1 MCLFIRESSSIIIRY
16 IHGSFMKNNA
26 LYGKLALF
34 TAAFLW
40 GVSFVAVEKAMEHGW
55 TPFALL
61 GMRGLL
67 SGLALSIF
75 AIKQKFWQ
83 KRTLIIESLLAG
95 VLMFIGLALQTY
107 GQALSTVSNA
117 SFITVL
123 YVVFIPI
130 ILWKKQRATGS
141 IILAVI
147 LAVVGTAFLTLNGGF
162 TFNIGDI
169 LLIGCAFTFA
179 LHIIFLGHV
188 IRHNDLL
195 SVAMIQSFTM
205 GILGFIFA
213 GFNGQSIPTTGW
225 IYVIFIG
232 IVSSGIAFFLQLYGQ
247 QRVSPTISGLILTLE
262 SLFGSLGAIFLLNE
276 PFTLN
281 VLVGG
286 SLMLL
291 AVVTIELGPRL
302 FLRLKGG

>member
-1 MCLFIRESSSIIIRY
+1 
-16 IHGSFMKNNA
+16 MKNNA

-40 GVSFVAVEKAMEHGW
+40 GVSFVAVEKAMEFGW

-67 SGLALSIF
+67 SGLALSVF
-75 AIKQKFWQ
+75 AMKNKFW
-83 KRTLIIESLLAG
+83 KKPTLIIESLMAG
-95 VLMFIGLALQTY
+95 TLMFVGMALQTY
-107 GQALSTVSNA
+107 GQAMSTVSNS

-123 YVVFIPI
+123 YVVFIPV

-141 IILAVI
+141 IVLAVI
-147 LAVVGTAFLTLNGGF
+147 LAVIGTAFLTLNGGL
-162 TFNIGDI
+162 TLNVGDI
-169 LLIGCAFTFA
+169 LLIGCALSFA
-179 LHIIFLGHV
+179 IHIIFLGHV
-188 IRHNDLL
+188 IRHNDLM
-195 SVAMIQSFTM
+195 SVAMIQSLTM
-205 GILGFIFA
+205 GFLGFLFA
-213 GFNGQSIPTTGW
+213 SINGQGIPSTGW
-225 IYVIFIG
+225 IYVLYAG
-232 IVSSGIAFFLQLYGQ
+232 LLSSGLAFLLQLYGQ
-247 QRVSPTISGLILTLE
+247 QHVSPTISGLLLTLE

-302 FLRLKGG
+302 FLQLKGG

>member
-1 MCLFIRESSSIIIRY
+1 
-16 IHGSFMKNNA
+16 MKNRS

-34 TAAFLW
+34 VAAFLW
-40 GVSFVAVEKAMEHGW
+40 GVSFVAVEKAMEYGW

-61 GMRGLL
+61 GMRGVL
-67 SGLALSIF
+67 SGIALSSF
-75 AIKQKFWQ
+75 AIKNKFWQ
-83 KRTLIIESLLAG
+83 KSSLIIESIMAG
-95 VLMFIGLALQTY
+95 TLMFIGMALQTY
-107 GQALSTVSNA
+107 GQQMSTVSNS

-123 YVVFIPI
+123 YVVFIPVL
-130 ILWKKQRATGS
+130 LWKKQRATTS
-141 IILAVI
+141 VVLAIILAVI
-147 LAVVGTAFLTLNGGF
+147 GTAFLTLSDGLSI
-162 TFNIGDI
+162 NIGDI
-169 LLIGCAFTFA
+169 LLVGCALLFA
-179 LHIIFLGHV
+179 IHIIFLGHI

-213 GFNGQSIPTTGW
+213 SLNGQGIPTTGW
-225 IYVIFIG
+225 IYVLYAG
-232 IVSSGIAFFLQLYGQ
+232 LMSSGLAFLLQLYGQ
-247 QRVSPTISGLILTLE
+247 QRVAPTISGLILTLE

-302 FLRLKGG
+302 FLQLKGG

>member
-1 MCLFIRESSSIIIRY
+1 
-16 IHGSFMKNNA
+16 MKNNA

-40 GVSFVAVEKAMEHGW
+40 GVSFVAVEKAMNLGW
-55 TPFALL
+55 SPFMLL

-75 AIKQKFWQ
+75 AMKNKFW
-83 KRTLIIESLLAG
+83 KNPTLIKESLMVG
-95 VLMFIGLALQTY
+95 VILFIGMAFQTF
-107 GQALSTVSNA
+107 GQQLSTVSNS

-123 YVVFIPI
+123 YVVFIPV
-130 ILWKKQRATGS
+130 ILWKKQRVTGS
-141 IILAVI
+141 IILAVA
-147 LAVVGTAFLTLNGGF
+147 LAVIGTAFLTLSGGL
-162 TFNIGDI
+162 TLNIGDI
-169 LLIGCAFTFA
+169 LLIGCAWMFA
-179 LHIIFLGHV
+179 VHIIFLGHV

-205 GILGFIFA
+205 SFFGFLFG
-213 GFNGQSIPTTGW
+213 GFSGQSIPMTGW
-225 IYVIFIG
+225 IYVLYAG
-232 IVSSGIAFFLQLYGQ
+232 IISSGVALLLQLYGQ
-247 QRVSPTISGLILTLE
+247 QRVSPTISGLLLTLE
-262 SLFGSLGAIFLLNE
+262 ALFGSLGAIFLLNE

-302 FLRLKGG
+302 FLQLKGG

>member
-1 MCLFIRESSSIIIRY
+1 
-16 IHGSFMKNNA
+16 MKNRS

-34 TAAFLW
+34 VAAFLW
-40 GVSFVAVEKAMEHGW
+40 GVSFVAVEKAMEYGW

-61 GMRGLL
+61 GMRGVL
-67 SGLALSIF
+67 SGIALSSF
-75 AIKQKFWQ
+75 AIKNKFWQ
-83 KRTLIIESLLAG
+83 KSSLIIESIMAG
-95 VLMFIGLALQTY
+95 TLMFIGMALQTY
-107 GQALSTVSNA
+107 GQQLSTVSNS

-123 YVVFIPI
+123 YVVFIPVL
-130 ILWKKQRATGS
+130 LWKKQRATTS
-141 IILAVI
+141 VVLAIILAVI
-147 LAVVGTAFLTLNGGF
+147 GTAFLTLSDGLSI
-162 TFNIGDI
+162 NIGDI
-169 LLIGCAFTFA
+169 LLVGCALLFA
-179 LHIIFLGHV
+179 IHIIFLGHI

-213 GFNGQSIPTTGW
+213 SFNGQGIPTTGW
-225 IYVIFIG
+225 IYVLYAG
-232 IVSSGIAFFLQLYGQ
+232 LMSSGLAFLLQLYGQ
-247 QRVSPTISGLILTLE
+247 QRVAPTISGLILTLE

-302 FLRLKGG
+302 FLQLKGG